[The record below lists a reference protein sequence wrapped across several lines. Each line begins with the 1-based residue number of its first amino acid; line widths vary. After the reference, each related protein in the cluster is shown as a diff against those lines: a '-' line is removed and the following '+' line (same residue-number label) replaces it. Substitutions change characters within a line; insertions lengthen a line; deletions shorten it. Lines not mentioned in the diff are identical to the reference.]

1 MHTQTVV
8 TQIKLPLANAYLVQ
22 GERAILIDTGAA
34 GDANRIVRVLQQAGV
49 APADLAL
56 ILLTHGHG
64 DHAGSA
70 HALAALSGA
79 PLAMHAADEA
89 MARSGRNT
97 LGVING
103 LEARLI
109 TPFVNKPFPP
119 VTPSHVFDD
128 EFDLQGYGVRGR
140 VIATPGHTPGSVSVL
155 LDNGDALVGD
165 LLMGG
170 RLGGALYGTRP
181 RLHYFVSD
189 FTQLHQS
196 MEKMVAAGA
205 ARWLVGHGGP
215 LDVATVR
222 RWWEGGARQRVQ
234 TRLTTR

>member
-1 MHTQTVV
+1 MHTESVV

-22 GERAILIDTGAA
+22 GERAILIDTGAP
-34 GDANRIVRVLQQAGV
+34 GDANRIVHALQQAGV

-70 HALAALSGA
+70 HALAAWSGA

-119 VTPSHVFDD
+119 VTASHVFDD
-128 EFDLQGYGVRGR
+128 EFDLHRYGVAGR

-155 LDNGDALVGD
+155 LANGDALVGD
-165 LLMGG
+165 LVMGG
-170 RLGGALYGTRP
+170 RLGGALYGARP

-189 FTQLHQS
+189 FAQLHQS
-196 MEKMVAAGA
+196 MEIVLAT
-205 ARWLVGHGGP
+205 RTQRLLVGHGGP
-215 LDVATVR
+215 LDAATVR
-222 RWWEGGARQRVQ
+222 RWWEGGAGQQVRKWF
-234 TRLTTR
+234 TTG

>member
-34 GDANRIVRVLQQAGV
+34 GDANRIVRTLQQAGV
-49 APADLAL
+49 APANLAL

-103 LEARLI
+103 LEARLMA
-109 TPFVNKPFPP
+109 PFVNKPFPP
-119 VTPSHVFDD
+119 VAASHVFDKG
-128 EFDLQGYGVRGR
+128 FDLHRYGVAGH
-140 VIATPGHTPGSVSVL
+140 VVATPGHTPGSVSVL
-155 LDNGDALVGD
+155 LANGDALVGD
-165 LLMGG
+165 LVMGG

-181 RLHYFVSD
+181 RLHYFVSN

-196 MEKMVAAGA
+196 MEVVLAT
-205 ARWLVGHGGP
+205 RPQRLLVGHGGP
-215 LDVATVR
+215 LDAATVR
-222 RWWEGGARQRVQ
+222 RWWEGSAGQQVQ
-234 TRLTTR
+234 KWFTTE